1 MPMQQIHGHE
11 VLDMM
16 LQSGKAYT
24 RATLLNDIVATF
36 GPDSRFF
43 TCSADNLTPEELIN
57 FLQAKGK
64 FVPRDEGFQTSS
76 DLMCKH

>member
-1 MPMQQIHGHE
+1 MEQIHGHE
-11 VLDMM
+11 VIHMM

-24 RATLLNDIVATF
+24 RSSLLTDILANF
-36 GPDSRFF
+36 GSDARFYA
-43 TCSADNLTPEELIN
+43 CSAQNLTPDGIID

-64 FVPRDEGFQTSS
+64 FVPCAEGFQTSA

>member
-1 MPMQQIHGHE
+1 MEQIHGHE
-11 VLDMM
+11 VIQMM

-24 RATLLNDIVATF
+24 RATLLNDIVSAF

-43 TCSADNLTPEELIN
+43 TCSADNLTPEGLID
-57 FLQAKGK
+57 FLEAKGK
-64 FVPRDEGFQTSS
+64 FVPRDDGFQTSA